1 MSTNSTDVS
10 LIFAIRLTHLNS
22 INLPFITAFR
32 SFDPYN
38 SYNHQINVYNVD
50 EEQQVTSSNTRN
62 DVNIYIVGVWTKKIH
77 FKLKKQQKLMQND
90 AQQKVTTDVLSY
102 THART
107 HNSNRVVIQ
116 DPRVNKNLKNVV
128 SHFFL

>member
-10 LIFAIRLTHLNS
+10 LIFAIRLTHLNG

-38 SYNHQINVYNVD
+38 SYNHRINVYNVD

-62 DVNIYIVGVWTKKIH
+62 DDVNIYIVGVWTKNP
-77 FKLKKQQKLMQND
+77 L
-90 AQQKVTTDVLSY
+90 
-102 THART
+102 
-107 HNSNRVVIQ
+107 
-116 DPRVNKNLKNVV
+116 
-128 SHFFL
+128 